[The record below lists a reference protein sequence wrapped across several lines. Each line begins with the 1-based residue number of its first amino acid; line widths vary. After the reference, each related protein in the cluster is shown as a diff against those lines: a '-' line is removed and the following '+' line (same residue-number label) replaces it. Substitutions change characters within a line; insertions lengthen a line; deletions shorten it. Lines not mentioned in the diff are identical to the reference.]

1 MFPRHMKFASVKLAL
16 RTFRSRR
23 SSPRRFV
30 PVRSTL
36 SSVAPFRF
44 ACHRSARTSLIEER
58 LAFDKSARRR
68 PALSKFNP
76 LKFTPL
82 RLQPAHDP
90 GSVSVCRSPRSTRAI
105 ANIRRSQPAKR
116 PRLSVT
122 GFLTLLRRLLH
133 TNTHGHHQTYATYSH
148 WIGTNLSV
156 IYIHSNFHLAKV
168 SYALSFPT
176 FLNE

>member
-1 MFPRHMKFASVKLAL
+1 MIFVSVKLAL

-44 ACHRSARTSLIEER
+44 ACHRSARTSLVEEG
-58 LAFDKSARRR
+58 LAFDNSTRRR
-68 PALSKFNP
+68 FALSKFNP

-90 GSVSVCRSPRSTRAI
+90 VSVSMCRSPRSTQAHYQYKTLAI
-105 ANIRRSQPAKR
+105 SEKNPAISNRFLDTTEETDADKHSRSP
-116 PRLSVT
+116 S
-122 GFLTLLRRLLH
+122 
-133 TNTHGHHQTYATYSH
+133 
-148 WIGTNLSV
+148 NLD
-156 IYIHSNFHLAKV
+156 HL
-168 SYALSFPT
+168 FP
-176 FLNE
+176 LDRN